1 MTSRRGAII
10 AAAVVAAIALAGV
23 VTFAAV
29 RSQSS
34 ESSSRSS
41 STTTA
46 TTAVPPLTTA
56 APQTI
61 PVPPLPPAGP
71 TTAPPPAVTIPQG
84 GTVGTAP
91 PASTAAAPTAPVTVT
106 AAPASTTTPSTST
119 TKPTT
124 STTKP
129 TTSTTKPVKVTR
141 KTVVYTAQ
149 GPPKRGDLVV
159 PRQHQ
164 DTIIVLVHGGD
175 GSTGSRKQMRSWS
188 DFYAAQGYASLA
200 IDYTLAKPTTPSPVY
215 SKPQD
220 DVKAA
225 VQYLRTNADALVI
238 NADRIV
244 VQGFDAGAALGA
256 QALVGDEPAA
266 FIGFSGVYDGTQKDP
281 TRYYGGPP
289 NSPDPAV
296 QQRYAAAN
304 SIAQAASA
312 AGPALLYAPENGD
325 APAMQSAT
333 AFRDALQAAG
343 KDATLMSVPAAGA
356 VFDQQAAQQV
366 LEWLQARFP
375 PS

>member
-29 RSQSS
+29 RSQSF

-46 TTAVPPLTTA
+46 TTTVPPLTTA

-61 PVPPLPPAGP
+61 PVPPIPPAGP

-91 PASTAAAPTAPVTVT
+91 PASTAAPPTAPVTVT

-129 TTSTTKPVKVTR
+129 TTSTTKPTTSTTKPVKVTS

-188 DFYAAQGYASLA
+188 DYYAAQGYASLA

-281 TRYYGGPP
+281 ARYYGGPP

-304 SIAQAASA
+304 SIDQAASA
-312 AGPALLYAPENGD
+312 AGPTLLYAPE
-325 APAMQSAT
+325 
-333 AFRDALQAAG
+333 
-343 KDATLMSVPAAGA
+343 
-356 VFDQQAAQQV
+356 
-366 LEWLQARFP
+366 
-375 PS
+375 